1 MYILGGILLP
11 DPVGRWLLLEFVFI
25 ILGLFCA
32 LAASAIREC
41 SESKLLR
48 AAEEGDKKAEKMLP
62 TVQEP
67 DDFCAAMRVGAVAFG
82 FFAVMNPLTAQMV
95 QWIEGLVSH
104 THFVQQ
110 LVGGAVWILLLLLA
124 VVLFDLAPER
134 YAWHRADK
142 CARSVFPLAN
152 LLSKVLWP
160 VTWLLI
166 ALSEVFLRLVG
177 VNPNA
182 QIEEVSEDEI
192 LLMVGEGEETGAIGQ
207 DEKEFIENVF
217 EFDDLTAEDVMV
229 HRTDMEIVW
238 TDDTDEDI
246 VERIRET
253 GRSRFPVCGED
264 VDDIIGILNSR
275 QYLLNA
281 KEPRPK
287 PLKELLRPVFFVP
300 ESVKADVLFK
310 EMQQKKEH
318 LAIVV
323 DEYGGTSG
331 LLTMEDLLEE
341 LVGEIY
347 DEFDEVEEQEL
358 TALGNGRW
366 RVAGAVRLDDLAEA
380 MELDIPE
387 EETEE
392 YETLAGLVFGSLAI
406 IPEDGTKPHVQA
418 LGLDIQVE
426 EIAEHR
432 VEWATV
438 SALPKEE

>member
-1 MYILGGILLP
+1 MSE
-11 DPVGRWLLLEFVFI
+11 VGQWLLLEFVFI
-25 ILGLFCA
+25 ILGVFCA

-62 TVQEP
+62 AVQEP

-95 QWIEGLVSH
+95 QWIENLVSS

-110 LVGGAVWILLLLLA
+110 MVGGAVWILLLLLA

-142 CARSVFPLAN
+142 CARSVFPLAS
-152 LLSKVLWP
+152 LLCKVLWP

-166 ALSEVFLRLVG
+166 RLSEVLLRLVG
-177 VNPNA
+177 VNPKA

-192 LLMVGEGEETGAIGQ
+192 LLMVGEGGETGAIGQ
-207 DEKEFIENVF
+207 EEKELIENIF
-217 EFDDLTAEDVMV
+217 EFDDLTAEDVMI

-238 TDDTDEDI
+238 MDDTDEDI
-246 VERIRET
+246 LQRIRET

-275 QYLLNA
+275 QYLLNTR
-281 KEPRPK
+281 EEQPK
-287 PLKELLRPVFFVP
+287 PMQELLRPAFFVP
-300 ESVKADVLFK
+300 ESVKADVLFRD
-310 EMQQKKEH
+310 MQQKKFH

-331 LLTMEDLLEE
+331 LVTMEDLLEQ

-347 DEFDEVEEQEL
+347 DEFDTEEEQEI
-358 TALGNGRW
+358 TALGGGKW
-366 RVAGAVRLDDLAEA
+366 RVAGAVRLEDLGEV

-387 EETEE
+387 EDAEE

-418 LGLDIQVE
+418 MGLDVQVE
-426 EIAEHR
+426 EITDHR
-432 VEWATV
+432 VEWAIV
-438 SALPKEE
+438 SALPQTE